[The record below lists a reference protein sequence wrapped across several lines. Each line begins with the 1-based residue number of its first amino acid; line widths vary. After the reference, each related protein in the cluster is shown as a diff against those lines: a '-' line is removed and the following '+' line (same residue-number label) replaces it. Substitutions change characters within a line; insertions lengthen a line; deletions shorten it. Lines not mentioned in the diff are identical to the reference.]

1 MVTSTDAYFIFC
13 GLMTERGSIE
23 RLRMA
28 LDASG
33 RIGTWEWDFVTDALT
48 GDERTARLLGLDVRL
63 AAEGAPA
70 ATFLVHIHPDD
81 YGPVSDKFAA
91 AIASGA
97 PLETECRLRLPDGE
111 ERWISLQGRCRADAD
126 GRPALFAGVT
136 VDITPT
142 KRAEADLR
150 LEKEEREF
158 ILSLVERQ
166 RLSQDPDDLMRLTAE
181 AIGAR
186 LGVDRAGFFEGVND
200 TVIRFGPCWTSG
212 GLAPLTGEMPSAIFG
227 EAVGG
232 VVRQGETLVFGDPA
246 DAVSP
251 TEAALEAT
259 GSRAGISVPLIRH
272 GRWEAAFYLGQAEC
286 RSWTAREIALVEE
299 ATQLAWD
306 AVERARAALQLRK
319 RNRHLAGE
327 VAQRT
332 AERDRVW
339 EVSQDLLGIADPDA
353 TWRSVNPAWTRTLGW
368 EPHELIGKNSA
379 WLLHPDDLATR
390 RERLEA
396 LSSGSGISRYELR
409 MRTRAGDYRHMSW
422 TATLADGRIYAIARD
437 VTEEHRQQ
445 AALRAAEERT
455 RLVLGAMDGVGIWSY
470 DIAGDRFHSDA
481 GFAALYGFT
490 PEQAETG
497 TSMAELLARV
507 HPEDLERLLGVFA
520 EMRDQTGGG
529 EVEYRVVRPDGTLRW
544 VMVRNHSLLNDKGEL
559 ESVVGVGID
568 VTRLRELEESLRQA
582 QKMEAV
588 GQLTGGLA
596 HDFNNLLTGI
606 SGALEMMQLRLKQG
620 RVDALPR
627 YIGAAQTAAGR
638 AAALTHRLLAFARRQ
653 PLDPQPLD
661 VARLIAGIED
671 LLRGTVGPTVDL
683 RILHAADSWPV
694 QVDANQL
701 ENALLNLCI
710 NARDAM
716 PDGGVLTVETANV
729 WLDEA
734 SAAERDLTPGA
745 YLTLCVSDTGVGMPP
760 EVAARAFE
768 PFFTTKPKEQGT
780 GLGLSMIYGFARQSG
795 GRIHIRS
802 APGAGTTMSLYLP
815 RHLGTALDRREGG
828 RRATIRR
835 VAGDEVVL
843 VVEDE
848 PAVRML
854 VTDLLDELG
863 CAAIEAGDGA
873 EGVAVL
879 RSDRRI
885 DLLITDVGL
894 PGGMNGRQVAD
905 AARAARPGLPVLF
918 ITGFAE
924 NAVVGDGPLE
934 AGMELL
940 AKPFTIDALAARIT
954 RLIGVRQ
961 AGAAGPLA

>member
-1 MVTSTDAYFIFC
+1 
-13 GLMTERGSIE
+13 MTERGSAE

-28 LDASG
+28 LEASG
-33 RIGTWEWDFVTDALT
+33 RIGTWEWDLASDIIT
-48 GDERTARLLGLDVRL
+48 GDERTARLYGVDPRL

-70 ATFLVHIHPDD
+70 ASFLVHVHPDD
-81 YGPVSDKFAA
+81 YGPVSDRFRA
-91 AIASGA
+91 AIATGA
-97 PLETECRLRLPDGE
+97 PLETECRLRLDDG
-111 ERWISLQGRCRADAD
+111 ERWISLQGRCRAGAD
-126 GRPALFAGVT
+126 GQPALFAGITFDVT
-136 VDITPT
+136 AT
-142 KRAEADLR
+142 KRAEAELR
-150 LEKEEREF
+150 HEKEEREF
-158 ILSLVERQ
+158 ILALVERQ
-166 RLSQDPDDLMRLTAE
+166 RLLQDPHDLMQLTAE
-181 AIGAR
+181 AIGVR
-186 LGVDRAGFFEGVND
+186 LGADRAGFFEVVD
-200 TVIRFGPCWTSG
+200 DAIIRFGPCWTG
-212 GLAPLTGEMPSAIFG
+212 GKLAPLTGEMPSATFG
-227 EAVGG
+227 TAVGAVIRHG
-232 VVRQGETLVFGDPA
+232 GTLVFGGTA
-246 DAVSP
+246 DAATP

-259 GSRAGISVPLIRH
+259 GSRAGISVPLVRH
-272 GRWEAAFYLGQAEC
+272 GRWEGAFYLGQADD
-286 RSWTAREIALVEE
+286 RTWTPGEIAMVEE
-299 ATQLAWD
+299 AVQLAWD

-319 RNRHLAGE
+319 RNRRLVGE
-327 VAQRT
+327 VAERT

-339 EVSQDLLGIADPDA
+339 EVSHDLLGVADPDG

-368 EPHELIGKNSA
+368 EPSDLIGKTSE
-379 WLLHPDDLATR
+379 WLLHPDELPTR
-390 RERLEA
+390 HERLET
-396 LSSGSGISRYELR
+396 LRRGDDIRRYELR
-409 MRTRAGDYRHMSW
+409 MRTREGDYRYLSW
-422 TATLADGRIYAIARD
+422 TATLAEGRLYAIARD
-437 VTEEHRQQ
+437 VTEERRQQ

-470 DIAGDRFHSDA
+470 DIANDRFQSDA

-490 PEQAETG
+490 REQAEAG
-497 TSMAELLARV
+497 ASMAELLARV
-507 HPEDLERLLGVFA
+507 HPEDLERLMGVLV
-520 EMRDQTGGG
+520 EMRNQTGGGG
-529 EVEYRVVRPDGTLRW
+529 EVEYRVVRPDGSLRW
-544 VMVRNHSLLNDKGEL
+544 VMVRNHSLLDDRGKL

-568 VTRLRELEESLRQA
+568 VTRLRELEASLRQA

-606 SGALEMMQLRLKQG
+606 SGALEMMQLRLRQG
-620 RVDALPR
+620 RIDALPR

-653 PLDPQPLD
+653 PLDPRPSD
-661 VARLIAGIED
+661 VGQLIRGMAD
-671 LLRGTVGPTVDL
+671 LLRGTVGPAVDL

-729 WLDEA
+729 WLDDA
-734 SAAERDLTPGA
+734 SAAERDLPPGA

-795 GRIHIRS
+795 GQIHIRS

-815 RHLGTALDRREGG
+815 RHLGAAIDRGEGG

-835 VAGDEVVL
+835 VASDEVVL

-848 PAVRML
+848 PGVRML

-863 CAAIEAGDGA
+863 FAAIEAGDGA
-873 EGVAVL
+873 EGVAAL
-879 RSDRRI
+879 RSAARI

-954 RLIGVRQ
+954 RLIGARQ
-961 AGAAGPLA
+961 QA

>member
-1 MVTSTDAYFIFC
+1 
-13 GLMTERGSIE
+13 MTERGSAD

-33 RIGTWEWDFVTDALT
+33 RIGTWEWDLATDVIT
-48 GDERTARLLGLDVRL
+48 GDERTARLYGVDPPL
-63 AAEGAPA
+63 AAEGAPPA
-70 ATFLVHIHPDD
+70 SFLVHVHPDD
-81 YGPVSDKFAA
+81 HGPVSDQFIA

-97 PLETECRLRLPDGE
+97 SLETECRLRMPDGE
-111 ERWISLQGRCRADAD
+111 QRWISVQGRCRHGPD
-126 GRPALFAGVT
+126 GRPTLFAGVT
-136 VDITPT
+136 FDITAT

-150 LEKEEREF
+150 QEKEEREF

-166 RLSQDPDDLMRLTAE
+166 RLLQDPDDLMRMTAE
-181 AIGAR
+181 AIGLR
-186 LGVDRAGFFEGVND
+186 LGVDRAGFFEVVDD
-200 TVIRFGPCWTSG
+200 TIIRFGPCWTG
-212 GLAPLTGEMPSAIFG
+212 GKLAPLTGDMPSTTFG
-227 EAVGG
+227 DAVGRVIRSG
-232 VVRQGETLVFGDPA
+232 GTLVFSGDEGDEVVPA
-246 DAVSP
+246 SNGLA
-251 TEAALEAT
+251 AT
-259 GSRAGISVPLIRH
+259 GTRAGISVPLVRH
-272 GRWEAAFYLGQAEC
+272 GRWEGAFYLGQADSRRWSEG
-286 RSWTAREIALVEE
+286 EIALVEE
-299 ATQLAWD
+299 AAQLAWD
-306 AVERARAALQLRK
+306 AVERARAATQLRK
-319 RNRHLAGE
+319 RNRRLVGE
-327 VAQRT
+327 VAERT

-339 EVSQDLLGIADPDA
+339 EVSHDLLGVADPDG

-368 EPHELIGKNSA
+368 EAHELIGKTSE
-379 WLLHPDDLATR
+379 WLLHPDELATR
-390 RERLEA
+390 RERLATLRRGDE
-396 LSSGSGISRYELR
+396 ISRYELR
-409 MRTRAGDYRHMSW
+409 MRTRDGEYRYLSW
-422 TATLADGRIYAIARD
+422 TATLAERRLYAIARD
-437 VTEEHRQQ
+437 VTEERRQQ
-445 AALRAAEERT
+445 AALRAAEQRT
-455 RLVLGAMDGVGIWSY
+455 QLVLGAMDGVGIWSY
-470 DIAGDRFHSDA
+470 DIANDRFQSDA

-490 PEQAETG
+490 PEQAESG
-497 TSMAELLARV
+497 ASMAELLGRV
-507 HPEDLERLLGVFA
+507 HPEDIERLMGVFA
-520 EMRDQTGGG
+520 EMRDQVGGG
-529 EVEYRVVRPDGTLRW
+529 EVEYRVVRPDQSQRW
-544 VMVRNHSLLNDKGEL
+544 VMVRNHALLNDKAEL

-620 RVDALPR
+620 RIDALPR

-653 PLDPQPLD
+653 PLDPRPSD
-661 VARLIAGIED
+661 VGRLIAGMED
-671 LLRGTVGPTVDL
+671 LLRGTVGPGVDL
-683 RILHAADSWPV
+683 RVLHAADSWAV

-716 PDGGVLTVETANV
+716 PEGGVLTVETANV

-734 SAAERDLTPGA
+734 GAAERDLSPGA
-745 YLTLCVSDTGVGMPP
+745 YLTLCVSDTGIGMPP

-795 GRIHIRS
+795 GQIHIRS

-815 RHLGTALDRREGG
+815 RHVGTVVTPGEGG
-828 RRATIRR
+828 RRATIRQ
-835 VAGDEVVL
+835 VATDDVVL

-848 PAVRML
+848 PGVRML

-863 CAAIEAGDGA
+863 YGAIEAGDGA
-873 EGVAVL
+873 EGVAAL
-879 RSDRRI
+879 RSDARI

-905 AARAARPGLPVLF
+905 IARELRPGLPVLF

-934 AGMELL
+934 EGMELL

-954 RLIGVRQ
+954 RLV
-961 AGAAGPLA
+961 GAR